1 VSLFVDTSALYA
13 LLVRSEEDHSEAAE
27 AFRRLLEGGR
37 SLVTT
42 NYVLLETT
50 ALLQHRIGL
59 AAVRD
64 LDARIVPL
72 LRIHWIGE
80 DLHRQAVERLL
91 HSDRRELSLVDW
103 VSFTVMDGEGI
114 REAFALDPDFEA
126 QGYRLVPGG

>member
-1 VSLFVDTSALYA
+1 MSVFVDTSALYA
-13 LLVRSEEDHSEAAE
+13 LLVRTDEDHAEAAR
-27 AFRRLLEGGR
+27 AFRRLLDRGR
-37 SLVTT
+37 SLVSTS
-42 NYVLLETT
+42 YVLLETT

-72 LRIHWIGE
+72 LRIYWIGE

-91 HSDRRELSLVDW
+91 QSDRRHLSLVDW

-114 REAFALDPDFEA
+114 REAFALDADFEA

>member
-1 VSLFVDTSALYA
+1 MSVFVDTSALYA
-13 LLVRSEEDHSEAAE
+13 LLVRTDGDHAEAAE
-27 AFRRLLEGGR
+27 AFRRLLEAGR
-37 SLVTT
+37 SLVST
-42 NYVLLETT
+42 NYVLVETT

-80 DLHRQAVERLL
+80 DLHRQAAERLL
-91 HSDRRELSLVDW
+91 QSDRRQLSFVDW
-103 VSFTVMDGEGI
+103 VSFTVMDAEGI
-114 REAFALDPDFEA
+114 REAFALDVDFEA